1 MESKDFFIKRA
12 NNTIADNE
20 YDDYL
25 KKENIKDIDNIN
37 KWTDAEYQALINRL
51 DEIIRDEVAA
61 KDEIN
66 TATEIENMHPLHDR
80 MRYGVIA
87 FMFRKTAENSRAKPF
102 GKGWNFKRKF
112 TAFDKNRVEKSRE
125 TKTGIGV
132 KIFTST
138 TEMIGRLMLL
148 ISSKEAG
155 NASVEIDNE
164 IIDILDHLRSSELLT
179 SDKYETLHRDLIAA
193 T

>member
-1 MESKDFFIKRA
+1 MIDRL
-12 NNTIADNE
+12 NE
-20 YDDYL
+20 
-25 KKENIKDIDNIN
+25 
-37 KWTDAEYQALINRL
+37 R
-51 DEIIRDEVAA
+51 IRDGVAA
-61 KDEIN
+61 KDEIS
-66 TATEIENMHPLHDR
+66 TAMEIDNMLPLHDR

-87 FMFRKTAENSRAKPF
+87 SVFRKTAENSRSKPF
-102 GKGWNFKRKF
+102 GKGWSFKRKF
-112 TAFDKNRVEKSRE
+112 TTLDKTRVEKSRE
-125 TKTGIGV
+125 VKTGTGV

-179 SDKYETLHRDLIAA
+179 SDEY
-193 T
+193 